1 MRVQLDD
8 MKRKILCIHQSAELY
23 GSDRSF
29 LSAILA
35 LKKSNVTDIVLPFS
49 GELSSILDESGAQVT
64 YFKDGI
70 LRKNDVKKPIIFCC
84 QTLRGVFFYFKKFKD
99 YEIIYINTIV
109 MLSAILASAGYRF
122 SSKKII
128 CHIREIP
135 SRKQMFFFKA
145 LFRISG
151 VELAFNSEA
160 TKKAFNLPGTV
171 IYNGVDDI
179 GDYTTPRRNELRN
192 TSKVKLLL
200 VGRINTWK
208 GHELLIDAIINNY
221 LRIGENSVELDI
233 VGSPF
238 EGYEYLEDKLKKKV
252 EKYKLSNDIRFIP
265 FTKHPE
271 QYFVSTDYVVVP
283 STKPEPFGR
292 VAAEAFSAGKP
303 VIAAN
308 HGGLAEIVTNM
319 QDGYL
324 FEPNDENELAKILDD
339 ITKTS
344 KEEYMRMSECA
355 RNTYTSKFSL
365 EIYQEKIN
373 SLVSGNS

>member
-1 MRVQLDD
+1 
-8 MKRKILCIHQSAELY
+8 MKRKVLCIHQSAELY

-29 LSAILA
+29 LSAVLA
-35 LKKSNVTDIVLPFS
+35 IANDNITDIILPFK
-49 GELSSILDESGAQVT
+49 GELSDIFEDKKFDVK
-64 YFKDGI
+64 YFKYGI
-70 LRKNDVKKPIIFCC
+70 LRKNDVKRPIRFIFN
-84 QTLRGVFFYFKKFKD
+84 TIKGVFFYYKKFKSHD
-99 YEIIYINTIV
+99 VVYINTIV
-109 MLSAILASAGYRF
+109 MLSSILAATLYRI
-122 SSKKII
+122 SSREII
-128 CHIREIP
+128 CHVREIP
-135 SRKQMFFFKA
+135 SSKQIFFFRT
-145 LFRISG
+145 LFKISG
-151 VELAFNSEA
+151 VTLVFNSKATREA
-160 TKKAFNLPGTV
+160 FRLPGEV

-179 GDYTTPRRNELRN
+179 HCYISNDINTPLNTTQIR
-192 TSKVKLLL
+192 LLL
-200 VGRINTWK
+200 IGRINTWK
-208 GHELLIDAIINNY
+208 GHELLIDAIIANY
-221 LRIGENSVELDI
+221 LRNGENRVKLDI

-238 EGYEYLEDKLKKKV
+238 EGYEYLEDELKQKV
-252 EKYKLSNDIRFIP
+252 EKYNLSNDIQFIP

-271 QYFVSTDYVVVP
+271 KYFISADYVVVP
-283 STKPEPFGR
+283 SIKPEPFGR

-324 FEPNDENELAKILDD
+324 FEPNNENELAKILDD
-339 ITKTS
+339 ITKIS